1 MFAGTVNGAV
11 LGAPKQEPLSP
22 LSPRASGAGAAGRV
36 AGVLEHVL
44 VSMPSAMT
52 YA

>member
-1 MFAGTVNGAV
+1 MFAGTVNGA
-11 LGAPKQEPLSP
+11 
-22 LSPRASGAGAAGRV
+22 
-36 AGVLEHVL
+36 VLEHVL

>member
-1 MFAGTVNGAV
+1 MQVRLDVKRRREPASSPVSTVMFAGTVNGA
-11 LGAPKQEPLSP
+11 
-22 LSPRASGAGAAGRV
+22 
-36 AGVLEHVL
+36 VLEHVL